1 MNTVCYCFGYS
12 DEDIAGDVSEHHGKS
27 TIEERISREKAAGRC
42 RCEARNPRGT

>member
-12 DEDIAGDVSEHHGKS
+12 DEDIAGDVRKHEGKS

-42 RCEARNPRGT
+42 RREARNPKGT